1 MEYNKWKKKLLS
13 RHTMFKCIHGLAPL
27 RLCNDLE
34 MFCDRNSYWT
44 RNADSLN
51 VILPQVNRA
60 ISKQVLKFSG
70 AKRWNDIP
78 NFIQNAQTVDSFKLL
93 YKQLYFKL

>member
-1 MEYNKWKKKLLS
+1 
-13 RHTMFKCIHGLAPL
+13 MFKCIHGLAPQ
-27 RLCNDLE
+27 RLCNDFEL
-34 MFCDRNSYWT
+34 FCDRHSYRT

-60 ISKQVLKFSG
+60 ISKQAFKFSG

-93 YKQLYFKL
+93 YKKLYFKL